1 MLHLCIT
8 TTAAAAITTTR
19 IFQIYLSAIHEITLT
34 FTHIQKKLLVE
45 GDTHFEA
52 VRKGQ
57 KYFTNKIPA
66 TVKYNYNV

>member
-1 MLHLCIT
+1 MLHLCTT
-8 TTAAAAITTTR
+8 TTAAAAFTTRR
-19 IFQIYLSAIHEITLT
+19 IFQFYLSAIHEITRA
-34 FTHIQKKLLVE
+34 FTHMQKKPLVE
-45 GDTHFEA
+45 GDTHFEV

>member
-1 MLHLCIT
+1 M
-8 TTAAAAITTTR
+8 
-19 IFQIYLSAIHEITLT
+19 
-34 FTHIQKKLLVE
+34 QKKTLVE
-45 GDTHFEA
+45 GDTHFEV

>member
-1 MLHLCIT
+1 MKL
-8 TTAAAAITTTR
+8 R
-19 IFQIYLSAIHEITLT
+19 GLSPTYRKNFLWKETLT
-34 FTHIQKKLLVE
+34 LKP
-45 GDTHFEA
+45 